1 MRVYFNNLGVVVNH
15 DFYGDNLRQGSV
27 GNQLKAFF
35 DGVANSDYMATLNF
49 TRSDGS
55 AVAGVIMSYDEAVS
69 NCYKYNFDDPWFFAK
84 AGLTTLTIYLRNR
97 DGSIKAQGQVT
108 FNIEKTDYIDDPQI
122 TTSQYNSLLTELV
135 KVEDL
140 LNQGRFPSFWDA
152 SAGEPT
158 TEPVESPYTYKRGDY
173 FRVSVSGNKI
183 PTGTQYVSGETN
195 YEESVTPVSYGDV
208 FYFNGTSWE
217 YRSGAVL
224 DVKFFGVSIVE
235 SGVARIT
242 QELILNALYPVGS
255 VYTSVSEDETTKNLV
270 GKYGCPIANIGGT
283 WERVQG
289 KFLLG
294 AAADDSNQTELT
306 IKMGYYRS
314 ANGYYYWEASDGARR
329 SITPGSEN
337 YDESNGESRHIL
349 TENEMPTHNHDA
361 YLRYTGN
368 QTVDL
373 TDAVS
378 TESGGSFRAVA
389 VGQSW
394 GNLSIAVGNKGGGA
408 SHNNMP
414 PYQIVYMWKRIA

>member
-1 MRVYFNNLGVVVNH
+1 MRIYFNNLGVVINH

-55 AVAGVIMSYDEAVS
+55 AVAGVIMTYDEVVS
-69 NCYKYNFDDPWFFAK
+69 NCYKYTFNDPWFFAK

-108 FNIEKTDYIDDPQI
+108 FNIEKNDYIDDPQI

-224 DVKFFGVSIVE
+224 DVKFFGASIVE
-235 SGVARIT
+235 AGVAKIT

-255 VYTSVSEDETTKNLV
+255 IYTSTEIDETTKNLV
-270 GKYGCPIANIGGT
+270 GKYGCKIANIGGT
-283 WERVQG
+283 WERIEG
-289 KFLLG
+289 KFLLAATGNTPDDRTNILETNIVGPGGQGGEAVQYLNVRQLPAHNHKPSQQNFNFVYYVRENPTPAQDREIVASAGEG
-294 AAADDSNQTELT
+294 ALYFRGDDYT
-306 IKMGYYRS
+306 
-314 ANGYYYWEASDGARR
+314 ANAG
-329 SITPGSEN
+329 
-337 YDESNGESRHIL
+337 
-349 TENEMPTHNHDA
+349 ENEPHD
-361 YLRYTGN
+361 
-368 QTVDL
+368 
-373 TDAVS
+373 
-378 TESGGSFRAVA
+378 
-389 VGQSW
+389 
-394 GNLSIAVGNKGGGA
+394 
-408 SHNNMP
+408 NMP
-414 PYQIVYMWKRIA
+414 PFVAVFMWKRVA